1 MRTKETIL
9 WWYLRNYLDVLQ
21 QGVGATGVIGSEETV
36 SKDEFKIRHLGTMR
50 NSTVGRENL
59 IDVAIVG
66 S

>member
-1 MRTKETIL
+1 M
-9 WWYLRNYLDVLQ
+9 RNYLDVLL
-21 QGVGATGVIGSEETV
+21 QGVGLTGVIEVRKLSVKTN
-36 SKDEFKIRHLGTMR
+36 SSHLGTMR

>member
-1 MRTKETIL
+1 MK
-9 WWYLRNYLDVLQ
+9 NYLDVLL
-21 QGVGATGVIGSEETV
+21 QGVEATGVIGSEETV

>member
-9 WWYLRNYLDVLQ
+9 WWYMRNYLDVLL
-21 QGVGATGVIGSEETV
+21 QGVGLTGVIEVRKLSVKTN
-36 SKDEFKIRHLGTMR
+36 SSHLGTMR